1 MAERAQV
8 VKWYEWRTHTNR
20 LQAWSRAVQGTNPYK
35 VEFEPNSLKCPTA
48 YTDFGKRLMRV
59 NPEFAGKTPREQ
71 YNFTKALLSHEAGHK
86 RFTTPDKSLSPLVA
100 QISNILEDERIER
113 LMEAEFSG
121 VRPLL
126 KRLNEAI
133 LDKAPELS
141 PESENKGDVLNYALQ
156 WRWSLRS
163 GMPVKGSLSTPNQAL
178 WALCE
183 PLVRECWTAE
193 TSETSD
199 KNAAEIARILD
210 LIEPDSELQKLLDML
225 EQLEGERSV
234 FDKAERGDGEPSD
247 DKPTEDGC
255 LKTEVTDS
263 ESEGNEK
270 DAEESD
276 EGEPMGGDPTPY
288 EHGVGT
294 PGHGFEPKPYMEM
307 IAQAQP
313 IADKLVEALRFDS
326 QANQPEPVDRGGRFS
341 MREYLKDEETPF
353 LVQEERIASPTMA
366 VRVIIDHSTSMGGH
380 YEGKRDTSSCY
391 QSALAAMAVH
401 LACTELE
408 IPHVVSITPDDIRVT
423 DNDSGERGLALIAG
437 SVPALTSYE
446 DMGKTVRIHALELL
460 QTNADWKVILAIHDG
475 MTNDKKLLTKVCKEM
490 RDKIVIIGIG
500 IGPFVEIIRPQL
512 LEEFGVDRLIIETDC
527 SQIGTRLTNIIK
539 NIRG

>member
-1 MAERAQV
+1 M
-8 VKWYEWRTHTNR
+8 KWYEWRTHTNR
-20 LQAWSRAVQGTNPYK
+20 LQAWSRAVQGANPYK
-35 VEFEPNSLKCPTA
+35 VEFEPNPRVCPTA

-71 YNFTKALLSHEAGHK
+71 FNFTKALLSHEAGHK
-86 RFTTPDKSLSPLVA
+86 RFTTPNKALSPLVA

-113 LMEAEFSG
+113 LMEAEFTG

-133 LDKAPELS
+133 LDKALELS

-199 KNAAEIARILD
+199 RNAAEIARILD
-210 LIEPDSELQKLLDML
+210 LTEPDSELQKLLDML
-225 EQLEGERSV
+225 EQLAGERAA
-234 FDKAERGDGEPSD
+234 FDKAEHGDGEPTD
-247 DKPTEDGC
+247 DKP
-255 LKTEVTDS
+255 TDS
-263 ESEGNEK
+263 ESEANEK
-270 DAEESD
+270 DSKESD
-276 EGEPMGGDPTPY
+276 EGEPMDGDPTPY

-294 PGHGFEPKPYMEM
+294 PAHKFEPKPYMDM
-307 IAQAQP
+307 LAQAQP
-313 IADKLVEALRFDS
+313 IADKLVEVLKFDS

-341 MREYLKDEETPF
+341 MREYLRDEETPF
-353 LVQEERIASPTMA
+353 LIQEERIEPPTMA
-366 VRVIIDHSTSMGGH
+366 VRVIIDHSTSMGSAP
-380 YEGKRDTSSCY
+380 TSPCY
-391 QSALAAMAVH
+391 QAALASMAVH

-408 IPHVVSITPDDIRVT
+408 IPHVVSITPDDIRVA

-446 DMGKTVRIHALELL
+446 DMGKTVKVHAEELL
-460 QTNADWKVILAIHDG
+460 QMNADWKVILAIHDG
-475 MTNDKKLLTKVCKEM
+475 ATNDKIILTQVCKEM

-500 IGPFVEIIRPQL
+500 IGPYAERIRPQL
-512 LEEFGVDRLIIETDC
+512 LAEFGEDRLIIETDC